1 MQKTERLQR
10 AAGTLGLFSTFFGR
24 LALLFA
30 VVLVFDQQQ
39 LTTAAMTESHGSTR
53 KRMHDEAEDVDG
65 LVQQKSLRSVETESE
80 SSSTSSG
87 SSSLTSLSSDDE
99 QTASSDDTPVPFG
112 PLQDSLHFHSQVDA
126 LRC

>member
-53 KRMHDEAEDVDG
+53 KRMHDEDVDG
-65 LVQQKSLRSVETESE
+65 LVQQKSLRSVEAESE

-87 SSSLTSLSSDDE
+87 SSSSTSLSSDDE